1 MDRIR
6 IIFADDQKL
15 IREGLWQLLGQQ
27 QDMNVVG
34 EANDGV
40 MAVDMTLAM
49 KPDVLLL
56 DLTMPKM
63 SGIEVLNRLRES
75 APDTRVVVFTMNQN
89 REYLSLAFHGGAVG
103 YVLKGGSADQL
114 LAAIRAAYNGK
125 HYLSPSLWSVEM
137 TELLNNSDLEMPAAG
152 N

>member
-1 MDRIR
+1 MDRIN
-6 IIFADDQKL
+6 IIVADDQEL

-40 MAVDMTLAM
+40 MAVAMTMAM

-56 DLTMPKM
+56 DLSMPKM
-63 SGIEVLNRLRES
+63 SGIEVLTQLREKAS
-75 APDTRVVVFTMNQN
+75 DTRVVVFTMNQN
-89 REYLSLAFHGGAVG
+89 REYLSLAFHGGAIG
-103 YVLKGGSADQL
+103 YVLKSGSADQL
-114 LAAIRAAYNGK
+114 LTAIRAAYNGK
-125 HYLSPSLWSVEM
+125 HYLSQSLWNAET
-137 TELLNNSDLEMPAAG
+137 TELLKNYDQDLPATG